1 MVISCEIKAFKIP
14 PGIKTPPPQKK
25 PQLNENS
32 FNNQLVVLVIRP
44 LKISITLHFV
54 KHSHIRWSSYV
65 CLWVEFRHHISPL
78 WIQFEWI
85 TSLFCYPSILFW
97 YDCCP
102 VPLYIIKEMK
112 IRKCFLYSVSIRS
125 PPYNTHCLKTLSV
138 YCWSRYSNR
147 SKYFKFVIN

>member
-1 MVISCEIKAFKIP
+1 MKKVWRLYYKKAFNFLLKLIVAISCKIKAFKIP
-14 PGIKTPPPQKK
+14 PGIKKK
-25 PQLNENS
+25 KKQQLNENS

-65 CLWVEFRHHISPL
+65 RLWVEFGHLISPL

-85 TSLFCYPSILFW
+85 TYLFCYPSILSW

-112 IRKCFLYSVSIRS
+112 CFLYSISIRS
-125 PPYNTHCLKTLSV
+125 PPYNTHCLKV
-138 YCWSRYSNR
+138 
-147 SKYFKFVIN
+147 